1 MDARQGLPGAPL
13 QAAAQQRLSYIA
25 RLYNE
30 ELHVLAS
37 RDIMS
42 LKQLDGRKVNI
53 DKPGSGTSL
62 TAKILFDKLG
72 IKPEFTHFDQATSH
86 ERLRSG
92 EIQAALYVAG
102 RPVRAI
108 SEFQGDGRFHLLSVP
123 FERNVA
129 ETYLPA
135 RFASSDYPR
144 LIESGKTV
152 ETVAVGNVLAVFN
165 WPENSERYKRVERFV
180 EAFFSRF
187 DEFSQPGRHPKWKE
201 VNLTATVPNWQRFKA
216 AQVWLD
222 RSAKTAETSPQQ
234 QQAFQQFVQ
243 SQGGRINSLSEGERE
258 SLYRGFVEWQRAQER
273 KRTGAAQ

>member
-1 MDARQGLPGAPL
+1 
-13 QAAAQQRLSYIA
+13 
-25 RLYNE
+25 
-30 ELHVLAS
+30 
-37 RDIMS
+37 
-42 LKQLDGRKVNI
+42 
-53 DKPGSGTSL
+53 
-62 TAKILFDKLG
+62 
-72 IKPEFTHFDQATSH
+72 
-86 ERLRSG
+86 
-92 EIQAALYVAG
+92 VAG

-201 VNLTATVPNWQRFKA
+201 VNLSATVPNWQRFKA